1 MIFGCFS
8 VTVNIKFGVQ
18 FFLFE
23 QVFEEKIP
31 CSQDFS
37 VITFL
42 GDPMTVTEWN
52 IQGLPADVFSIENG
66 IIVTQGTRWPLMI
79 DPHCQGIN
87 WLKNFA
93 KKLVI

>member
-1 MIFGCFS
+1 MIFRCFS
-8 VTVNIKFGVQ
+8 VTVNIKLGVC
-18 FFLFE
+18 FVLLE
-23 QVFEEKIP
+23 QVFEEEIP

-42 GDPMTVTEWN
+42 SDPVTVTEWN
-52 IQGLPADVFSIENG
+52 IQGLPADGFSTENG

-79 DPHCQGIN
+79 DPHCQGIK

>member
-1 MIFGCFS
+1 VIF
-8 VTVNIKFGVQ
+8 
-18 FFLFE
+18 LLE
-23 QVFEEKIP
+23 QVFEEEIP

-42 GDPMTVTEWN
+42 SDPMTVTEWT
-52 IQGLPADVFSIENG
+52 IQGLPADGFSTENG

-79 DPHCQGIN
+79 DPHCQGIK